1 MQNSMP
7 HPSPA
12 IGGAPGLA
20 GGAAVFYREKWN
32 YIQLC
37 GKPKRKGENTCEIL
51 YTRSAP
57 AARKRGEPLLLKS
70 DLNKCKDLP
79 TVERLAEQFRW
90 YAPYWTPEKPS
101 LICSD
106 EQFDE
111 FAKALGRAG
120 READF
125 LNLLYF
131 LALAAQTEKERK
143 NRTDRI
149 LEQMHRY
156 EPFTDAELADYHS
169 RQLAIPPA
177 VRMADALDT
186 IRWLAPP
193 EPEEDSDDTASNRI
207 ACISARDLQ
216 DKEFQPVKWVVKGLL
231 PQGLALLV
239 SPPKFG
245 KSWFALDL
253 CLSVAA
259 GQRFL
264 DMPTNKSGCF
274 YLALEDNQRRLQ
286 ERMNKVLEGERAPEG
301 FEFATA
307 SQDLSGG
314 LTDQL
319 ADYLALHPGCGLIV
333 IDTLQKVRRST
344 GKSANAYEADY
355 KDVGAL
361 QRFASERNI
370 CIVLVHHLRKL
381 KDENDPFSQISG
393 TNGILDAADTA
404 LRMTRPRRSDDTTN
418 LSVTGRDVES
428 FELALQFDKAL
439 CRWQN
444 LGDAE
449 TRAREQARKEY
460 ENSALV
466 QTIRKLVERSHGS
479 WSGTAQEIL
488 EAGRLLT
495 RRFIADSPRAL
506 TQKLNELNKQLMEV
520 DGIIYKRTK
529 NGSGGGAYHFY
540 RDNVEE
546 KISA

>member
-1 MQNSMP
+1 M
-7 HPSPA
+7 
-12 IGGAPGLA
+12 
-20 GGAAVFYREKWN
+20 
-32 YIQLC
+32 
-37 GKPKRKGENTCEIL
+37 

-57 AARKRGEPLLLKS
+57 AAGKRGESLLLKS
-70 DLNKCKDLP
+70 VLNKCKDLP

-90 YAPYWTPEKPS
+90 YAPCWTPEKPA

-120 READF
+120 MAEADL

-131 LALAAQTEKERK
+131 LALAAQTEKGRK
-143 NRTDRI
+143 NRADRI
-149 LEQMHRY
+149 LEQLHRY
-156 EPFTDAELADYHS
+156 EQFTDAELADYHS

-193 EPEEDSDDTASNRI
+193 EPEEDSDDAASNRI

-216 DKEFQPVKWVVKGLL
+216 DKEFQPVKWVVEGLL

-264 DMPTNKSGCF
+264 DMPTNKSDCF

-319 ADYLALHPGCGLIV
+319 VDYLALHPGCGLIV

-344 GKSANAYEADY
+344 GKSVNAYEADY

-370 CIVLVHHLRKL
+370 CIVLVHHLRKQG
-381 KDENDPFSQISG
+381 DSDPFNKLTG
-393 TNGILDAADTA
+393 TTGIVGAVDTA
-404 LRMTRPRRSDDTTN
+404 FVLDKSRRNADSAT
-418 LSVTGRDVES
+418 LYCTGRDVEDRQL
-428 FELALQFDKAL
+428 ELRFSKEEFV
-439 CRWQN
+439 WKM
-444 LGDAE
+444 LGD
-449 TRAREQARKEY
+449 
-460 ENSALV
+460 SMCDCS
-466 QTIRKLVERSHGS
+466 QTDFES
-479 WSGTAQEIL
+479 SGKNRTWRNLTEDN
-488 EAGRLLT
+488 GR
-495 RRFIADSPRAL
+495 
-506 TQKLNELNKQLMEV
+506 
-520 DGIIYKRTK
+520 
-529 NGSGGGAYHFY
+529 
-540 RDNVEE
+540 
-546 KISA
+546 